1 MKHLDAFPE
10 NLRNAAANLAP
21 HHVSHY
27 LLALAGMVHRYYT
40 MHQVIGAAEPGLA
53 LARLALLNAAGQV
66 LRNGLAI
73 LGVSAPESM

>member
-1 MKHLDAFPE
+1 MSEDRKEARGRKPWLK
-10 NLRNAAANLAP
+10 RLAEGLM
-21 HHVSHY
+21 V
-27 LLALAGMVHRYYT
+27 LALAGMVHRYYT